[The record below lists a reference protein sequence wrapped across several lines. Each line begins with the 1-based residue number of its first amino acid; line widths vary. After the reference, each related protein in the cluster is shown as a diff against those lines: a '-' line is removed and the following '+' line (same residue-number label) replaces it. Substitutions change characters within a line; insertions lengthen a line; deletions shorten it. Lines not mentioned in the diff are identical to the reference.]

1 MTSNSGYINLQ
12 DLAIF
17 SAVSI
22 LSPVSIQTLIL
33 AKSISLIVS
42 GTFSYNLSS
51 TAVAPNKVRS
61 VSILSAKS
69 AFPLSLFSASA
80 RSWYSL

>member
-1 MTSNSGYINLQ
+1 MSLQ

-22 LSPVSIQTLIL
+22 LSPVSIQTLIF
-33 AKSISLIVS
+33 ANNMSLIVS

-51 TAVAPNKVRS
+51 TAVAPNKVKS

-69 AFPLSLFSASA
+69 AFPLSLSSASA
-80 RSWYSL
+80 RS